1 MLSHLYG
8 EINQQTTHQELTRVV
23 DLTSQEQILTT
34 SLLLN
39 LMLEKNVCVVV
50 NKIKEKGWL
59 RRNEGKS
66 NNFIFQEKNNTH
78 LHKKEKV
85 SSTHL
90 FSIDLHRR
98 FRMGWA
104 GVDDVSDPLT
114 KGFGSKGSNRNAEV
128 KLL

>member
-8 EINQQTTHQELTRVV
+8 DYRSQQINQQTTQQELTRVV
-23 DLTSQEQILTT
+23 GLTSQEPILTT

-98 FRMGWA
+98 FRMGCR
-104 GVDDVSDPLT
+104 SINNL
-114 KGFGSKGSNRNAEV
+114 
-128 KLL
+128 